1 MSETLR
7 ISQVITRELIGT
19 GFEIPTFSR
28 VEGKSR
34 KCLDEFELI
43 SDLRNCRSVLSIHH
57 VTGELPAEARVVSL
71 KEYQGFSKDL

>member
-7 ISQVITRELIGT
+7 ISHVITRELIGT

-28 VEGKSR
+28 VEGKS
-34 KCLDEFELI
+34 KSLDELEPI
-43 SDLRNCRSVLSIHH
+43 SGLRNCRPVLSIHH
-57 VTGELPAEARVVSL
+57 VTGELPTEARVVSL